1 MWYVFQN
8 PGQQQFLDVVALPLL
23 THFHTATLGYLPA
36 TRRLV
41 ADGGATLT
49 AVEPRR
55 QAEGAVAHLL
65 PLGILDM
72 HTDGLSCK
80 YQKYAKTICFDTHLQ
95 ACLYY
100 RCSCSS
106 MESVSCRH
114 RNNR

>member
-80 YQKYAKTICFDTHLQ
+80 YQK
-95 ACLYY
+95 
-100 RCSCSS
+100 
-106 MESVSCRH
+106 
-114 RNNR
+114 